1 MILNAVLIKDHWDKN
16 IITLNWTS
24 NAAASCLLINEND
37 RRFQLWQWFNKILA
51 VYLSN
56 SYMI

>member
-16 IITLNWTS
+16 IIVLNWIL
-24 NAAASCLLINEND
+24 NAAASCLSINED
-37 RRFQLWQWFNKILA
+37 DKRSQLWQWFDKILA

>member
-1 MILNAVLIKDHWDKN
+1 MILNTVLIRDHWDKN
-16 IITLNWTS
+16 VITLNWTL
-24 NAAASCLLINEND
+24 NATASCLLINEND
-37 RRFQLWQWFNKILA
+37 RKFQLWQWFNKVLA

>member
-1 MILNAVLIKDHWDKN
+1 MILNAVLIKDHQNKN

-24 NAAASCLLINEND
+24 NAVASCLLINED
-37 RRFQLWQWFNKILA
+37 DKRFQLWQWFDEILT
-51 VYLSN
+51 VCLSN

>member
-1 MILNAVLIKDHWDKN
+1 MILNAVLIKDHQNKN

-24 NAAASCLLINEND
+24 NAAASCLLINED
-37 RRFQLWQWFNKILA
+37 DKRFQLWQWFDEILA
-51 VYLSN
+51 VCLSN

>member
-16 IITLNWTS
+16 VIALNWTL
-24 NAAASCLLINEND
+24 NAAALCLLIDEDD
-37 RRFQLWQWFNKILA
+37 RKSQLWQWFDKILA
-51 VYLSN
+51 VCLLN